1 MAAAKLPYERRLS
14 GQASPAKKD
23 GTLPGTGPGE
33 SESLSKRDLRH
44 RSRGHT
50 VKFCV
55 SEIRQSQVWC
65 SENSTECGLKP
76 FLSHHPGGP
85 DGMRAGGV
93 NAVRFA
99 GIF

>member
-1 MAAAKLPYERRLS
+1 MVHCREQDPEKVRAYQKEISDIVP
-14 GQASPAKKD
+14 
-23 GTLPGTGPGE
+23 
-33 SESLSKRDLRH
+33 
-44 RSRGHT
+44 GHT

-65 SENSTECGLKP
+65 SENSTECGLEP